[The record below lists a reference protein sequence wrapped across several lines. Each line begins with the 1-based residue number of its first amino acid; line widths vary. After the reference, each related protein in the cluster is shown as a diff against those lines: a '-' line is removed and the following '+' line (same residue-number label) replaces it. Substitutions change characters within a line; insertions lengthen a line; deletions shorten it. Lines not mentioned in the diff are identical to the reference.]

1 MNLRKATDSG
11 RQDEMDV
18 FEELPYEFVLL
29 FHLTLDDVF
38 TPFGANKHLC
48 AKTFLSESILF
59 NNKGN
64 TPLKVY
70 LLCYEKVLIFS
81 F

>member
-18 FEELPYEFVLL
+18 FEELPYEFVLF

-38 TPFGANKHLC
+38 TPYGARALCSAQAPCDANTHLLVPIG
-48 AKTFLSESILF
+48 TFW
-59 NNKGN
+59 
-64 TPLKVY
+64 
-70 LLCYEKVLIFS
+70 C
-81 F
+81 